1 MNPVAKLSALS
12 RQFPVWL
19 CDVWGVVHDGVVPIP
34 SAVSALQNHRAQG
47 GKVILITNAPRPSSY
62 VVKHLNEMGV
72 AKSAYDHIISSG
84 DVTRKLMTLH
94 GGGGLYHLG
103 PEIDVVLFK
112 GLSVKRVE
120 LEEATAVLCTGL
132 LDERVETAIDYLPLL
147 SRMKSLD
154 LRMICA
160 NPDKVVRKGD
170 VIVPCAGSLAEA
182 YENLGGEVLMA
193 GKPFAP
199 IYDAALELAGNP
211 ERAQVLAI
219 GDGPET
225 DIKGALANDLAC
237 LFITGGINTSVTIVY
252 EVKSRYPDARMMGS
266 MLELDWT

>member
-1 MNPVAKLSALS
+1 MKLSALS

-19 CDVWGVVHDGVVPIP
+19 CDVWGVVHDGLTPIP
-34 SAVSALQNHRAQG
+34 SAVAALQKHRAQG

-62 VVKHLNEMGV
+62 VVKHLDEMGV
-72 AKSAYDHIISSG
+72 AKSAYDAIVSSG
-84 DVTRKLMTLH
+84 DVTRKLMTVH
-94 GGGGLYHLG
+94 EQGGLYHLG

-120 LEEATAVLCTGL
+120 LEQATAVLCTGL
-132 LDERVETAIDYLPLL
+132 LDERVETATDYLPLL
-147 SRMKSLD
+147 TRMKSLG
-154 LRMICA
+154 LTMICA

-170 VIVPCAGSLAEA
+170 VIVPCAGALAEA
-182 YENLGGEVLMA
+182 YEEIGGKVLMA

-199 IYDAALELAGNP
+199 IYDTALELAGGHN
-211 ERAQVLAI
+211 RAEVMAI

-237 LFITGGINTSVTIVY
+237 LFITGGINTSATIVD
-252 EVKSRYPDARMMGS
+252 EVKGRYPHAQIMGS
-266 MLELDWT
+266 MLELDWA